1 MTFSKK
7 MSDTIAAIATAHG
20 VGSISIVRL
29 SGERALEFAL
39 KLSHKTKLTPRHATF
54 TKLFNQNNE
63 IIDEAIMIYFK
74 APYSFTGEDIVEFQ
88 THGGFSVSEVLLEEL
103 VSLGARLALAGE
115 FSKRACLNGKM
126 TPLKALNI
134 QDLILSK
141 SALAAKIIARN
152 MQGNLGE
159 LLEKIRTDLVKTL
172 AFVET
177 SIDYADDDLPSDL
190 LEQISTMCEENSKI
204 LKEIYTLSQSKKGLI
219 EGFKIAI
226 VGKPNVGK
234 SSLLNALLS
243 YERAIVSDIA
253 GTTRDTIEENFKLG
267 THLLRIIDTAGIRES
282 KDVIEQIG
290 VALSKKSLE
299 DADIILAVFDASR
312 VQDKEDEKIFDLLA
326 NTDKKIFWILN
337 KSDLENVF
345 KNTQNKNFIKLSAQ
359 KDITLLKEELQN
371 YLNSFDSEGIMVSSL
386 DLINAC
392 KISSEAIFRAK
403 GLLEESSLELFAFEL
418 NLAINELARFT
429 KDFQRDEILDE
440 MFGNFCLG
448 K

>member
-1 MTFSKK
+1 

-88 THGGFSVSEVLLEEL
+88 IHGGFSVSEVLLEEL

-253 GTTRDTIEENFKLG
+253 GTTRDTIEESFKLG

-282 KDVIEQIG
+282 KDAIEQIG

-326 NTDKKIFWILN
+326 NADKKIFWILN

>member
-1 MTFSKK
+1 

-152 MQGNLGE
+152 MQGNLGK

-253 GTTRDTIEENFKLG
+253 GTTRDTIEESFKLG

-282 KDVIEQIG
+282 KDTIEQIG

-326 NTDKKIFWILN
+326 NTNKKIFWILN

-371 YLNSFDSEGIMVSSL
+371 YFNSFDSEGIMVSSL

>member
-1 MTFSKK
+1 

-39 KLSHKTKLTPRHATF
+39 KLSHKTKLIPRHATF

-253 GTTRDTIEENFKLG
+253 GTTRDTIEESFKLG

-282 KDVIEQIG
+282 KDAIEQIG

>member
-1 MTFSKK
+1 

-88 THGGFSVSEVLLEEL
+88 IHGGFSVSEVLLEEL
-103 VSLGARLALAGE
+103 VGLGARLALAGE

-253 GTTRDTIEENFKLG
+253 GTTRDTIEESFKLG

-282 KDVIEQIG
+282 KDAIEQIG

-371 YLNSFDSEGIMVSSL
+371 YFNSFDSEGIMVSSL

>member
-1 MTFSKK
+1 

-88 THGGFSVSEVLLEEL
+88 THGGISVSEVLLEEL

-243 YERAIVSDIA
+243 YKRAIVSDIA
-253 GTTRDTIEENFKLG
+253 GTTRDTIEESFKLG

-282 KDVIEQIG
+282 KDTIEQIG

>member
-1 MTFSKK
+1 

-63 IIDEAIMIYFK
+63 FIDEAIMIYFK

-253 GTTRDTIEENFKLG
+253 GTTRDTIEESFKLG

-371 YLNSFDSEGIMVSSL
+371 YFNSFDSEGIMVSSL

>member
-1 MTFSKK
+1 

-253 GTTRDTIEENFKLG
+253 GTTRDTIEESFKLG

-312 VQDKEDEKIFDLLA
+312 VQDKEDGKIFELLA

-403 GLLEESSLELFAFEL
+403 GLLEESSLEFFAFEL

>member
-1 MTFSKK
+1 

-103 VSLGARLALAGE
+103 VSLGVRLALAGE

-403 GLLEESSLELFAFEL
+403 GLLEESSLEFFAFEL

>member
-1 MTFSKK
+1 

-177 SIDYADDDLPSDL
+177 SIDYAADDLPSDL

-253 GTTRDTIEENFKLG
+253 GTTRDTIEESFKLG

>member
-1 MTFSKK
+1 

-253 GTTRDTIEENFKLG
+253 GTTRDTIEESFKLG

-429 KDFQRDEILDE
+429 KDFQRDEILDK

>member
-1 MTFSKK
+1 

-253 GTTRDTIEENFKLG
+253 GTTRDTIEESFKLG

-282 KDVIEQIG
+282 KDAIEQIG

-326 NTDKKIFWILN
+326 NADKKIFWILN

>member
-1 MTFSKK
+1 

-253 GTTRDTIEENFKLG
+253 GTTRDTIEESFKLG

-312 VQDKEDEKIFDLLA
+312 VQDKEDGKIFELLA

-371 YLNSFDSEGIMVSSL
+371 YFNSFDSEGIMVSSL

>member
-1 MTFSKK
+1 

-253 GTTRDTIEENFKLG
+253 GTTRDTIEESFKLG

-282 KDVIEQIG
+282 KDAIEQIG

-312 VQDKEDEKIFDLLA
+312 VQDKEDGKIFELLA

>member
-1 MTFSKK
+1 

-253 GTTRDTIEENFKLG
+253 GTTRDTIEESFKLG

-371 YLNSFDSEGIMVSSL
+371 YFNSFNSEGIMVSSL

>member
-1 MTFSKK
+1 

-103 VSLGARLALAGE
+103 VGLGARLALAGE

>member
-1 MTFSKK
+1 

-54 TKLFNQNNE
+54 IKLFNQNNE

-88 THGGFSVSEVLLEEL
+88 IHGGFSVSEVLLEEL

-253 GTTRDTIEENFKLG
+253 GTTRDTIEESFKLG

>member
-1 MTFSKK
+1 

-88 THGGFSVSEVLLEEL
+88 IHGGFSVSEVLLEEL

-141 SALAAKIIARN
+141 SALTAKIIARN

-253 GTTRDTIEENFKLG
+253 GTTRDTIEESFKLG

>member
-1 MTFSKK
+1 

-39 KLSHKTKLTPRHATF
+39 KLSRKTKLTPRHATF

-152 MQGNLGE
+152 MQGSLGK

-253 GTTRDTIEENFKLG
+253 GTTRDTIEESFKLG

-371 YLNSFDSEGIMVSSL
+371 YFNSFDSEGIMVSSL

>member
-1 MTFSKK
+1 

-39 KLSHKTKLTPRHATF
+39 RLSHKTKLTPRHATF

-74 APYSFTGEDIVEFQ
+74 APFSFTGEDIVEFQ

-103 VSLGARLALAGE
+103 VSLGVRLALAGE

-253 GTTRDTIEENFKLG
+253 GTTRDTIEESFKLG

-282 KDVIEQIG
+282 KDAIEQIG

>member
-1 MTFSKK
+1 

-253 GTTRDTIEENFKLG
+253 GTTRDTIEESFKLG

-312 VQDKEDEKIFDLLA
+312 AQDKEDGKIFELLA

>member
-1 MTFSKK
+1 

-234 SSLLNALLS
+234 SSLLNTLLS

-253 GTTRDTIEENFKLG
+253 GTTRDTIEESFKLG

-371 YLNSFDSEGIMVSSL
+371 YFNSFDSEGIMVSSL

>member
-1 MTFSKK
+1 

-39 KLSHKTKLTPRHATF
+39 RFSRKTKLTPRHATF

-103 VSLGARLALAGE
+103 VSLGARFALAGE

-190 LEQISTMCEENSKI
+190 LEKISTMCEENSKI

-226 VGKPNVGK
+226 IGKPNVGK

-253 GTTRDTIEENFKLG
+253 GTTRDTIEESFKLG

-282 KDVIEQIG
+282 KDTIEQIG

-312 VQDKEDEKIFDLLA
+312 VQDKEDEKIFELLA

-345 KNTQNKNFIKLSAQ
+345 KNTRNKNFIKLSAQ
-359 KDITLLKEELQN
+359 KDIALLKEELQN

-403 GLLEESSLELFAFEL
+403 ELLEESSLELFAFEL

>member
-1 MTFSKK
+1 

-88 THGGFSVSEVLLEEL
+88 IHGGFSVSEVLLEEL
-103 VSLGARLALAGE
+103 VSLGVRLALAGE

-253 GTTRDTIEENFKLG
+253 GTTRDTIEESFKLG

>member
-1 MTFSKK
+1 

-39 KLSHKTKLTPRHATF
+39 KLSHKTKLSPRHATF

-253 GTTRDTIEENFKLG
+253 GTTRDTIEESFKLG

-282 KDVIEQIG
+282 KDAIEQIG

-312 VQDKEDEKIFDLLA
+312 EEDKEDGKIFELLA

-359 KDITLLKEELQN
+359 KDIALLKEELQN

>member
-1 MTFSKK
+1 

-253 GTTRDTIEENFKLG
+253 GTTRDTIEESFKLG

-312 VQDKEDEKIFDLLA
+312 VQDKEDGKIFELLA

-418 NLAINELARFT
+418 NLTINELARFT

>member
-1 MTFSKK
+1 

-103 VSLGARLALAGE
+103 VGLGARLALAGE

-253 GTTRDTIEENFKLG
+253 GTTRDTIEESFKLG

-282 KDVIEQIG
+282 KDAIEQIG

-371 YLNSFDSEGIMVSSL
+371 YFNSFDSEGIMVSSL

>member
-1 MTFSKK
+1 
-7 MSDTIAAIATAHG
+7 
-20 VGSISIVRL
+20 
-29 SGERALEFAL
+29 
-39 KLSHKTKLTPRHATF
+39 
-54 TKLFNQNNE
+54 LFNQNNE

-403 GLLEESSLELFAFEL
+403 GLLEESSLEFFAFEL

>member
-1 MTFSKK
+1 

-177 SIDYADDDLPSDL
+177 NIDYADDDLPSDL

-253 GTTRDTIEENFKLG
+253 GTTRDTIEESFKLG

>member
-1 MTFSKK
+1 

-39 KLSHKTKLTPRHATF
+39 RFSRKTKLTPRHATF

-190 LEQISTMCEENSKI
+190 LEKISTMCEENSKI

-226 VGKPNVGK
+226 IGKPNVGK

-253 GTTRDTIEENFKLG
+253 GTTRDTIEESFKLG

-282 KDVIEQIG
+282 KDTIEQIG

-312 VQDKEDEKIFDLLA
+312 VQDKEDEKIFELLA

-345 KNTQNKNFIKLSAQ
+345 KNTRNKNFIKLSAQ

>member
-1 MTFSKK
+1 

-63 IIDEAIMIYFK
+63 IIDEAIIIYFK
-74 APYSFTGEDIVEFQ
+74 APYSFTGEDIIEFQ

-253 GTTRDTIEENFKLG
+253 GTTRDTIEESFKLG

-282 KDVIEQIG
+282 KDAIEQIG

-312 VQDKEDEKIFDLLA
+312 VRDKEDGKIFDLLA

>member
-1 MTFSKK
+1 

-29 SGERALEFAL
+29 SGERTLEFAL

-88 THGGFSVSEVLLEEL
+88 IHGGFSVSEVLLEEL

-253 GTTRDTIEENFKLG
+253 GTTRDTIEESFKLG

-282 KDVIEQIG
+282 KDVVEQIG

>member
-1 MTFSKK
+1 

-88 THGGFSVSEVLLEEL
+88 THGGISVSEVLLEEL

-253 GTTRDTIEENFKLG
+253 GTTRDTIEESFKLG

-282 KDVIEQIG
+282 KDAIEQIG

-326 NTDKKIFWILN
+326 NADKKIFWILN

-418 NLAINELARFT
+418 NLAIDELARFT

>member
-1 MTFSKK
+1 

-253 GTTRDTIEENFKLG
+253 GTTRDTIEESFKLG

-371 YLNSFDSEGIMVSSL
+371 YFNSFDSEGIMVSSL

-429 KDFQRDEILDE
+429 KNFQRDEILDE

>member
-1 MTFSKK
+1 

-88 THGGFSVSEVLLEEL
+88 IHGGFSVSEVLLEEL

-253 GTTRDTIEENFKLG
+253 GTTRDTIEESFKLG

-312 VQDKEDEKIFDLLA
+312 VQDKEDEKIFDLLT

>member
-1 MTFSKK
+1 

-134 QDLILSK
+134 QDLIFSK

-177 SIDYADDDLPSDL
+177 SIDYADDDDLPSDL

-253 GTTRDTIEENFKLG
+253 GTTRDTIEESFKLG

-371 YLNSFDSEGIMVSSL
+371 YFNSFDSEGIMVSSL

>member
-1 MTFSKK
+1 

-204 LKEIYTLSQSKKGLI
+204 LKEIYMLSQSKKGLI

-253 GTTRDTIEENFKLG
+253 GTTRDTIEESFKLG